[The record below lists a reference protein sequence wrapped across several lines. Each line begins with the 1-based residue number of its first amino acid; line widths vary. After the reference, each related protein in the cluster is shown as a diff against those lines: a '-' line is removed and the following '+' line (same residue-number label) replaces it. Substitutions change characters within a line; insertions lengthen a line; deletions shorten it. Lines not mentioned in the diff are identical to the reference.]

1 MRLTTVFAEASAPET
16 VQRKPSFI
24 GRGASGRG
32 DVSERHDELLR
43 EGLDRPS

>member
-1 MRLTTVFAEASAPET
+1 MRLTAVFTEASAPET
-16 VQRKPSFI
+16 AQRKPSFI
-24 GRGASGRG
+24 DLGASGRG